1 LQKRSESDRIAIGGM
16 DDEND
21 TKKET
26 VSSSPINYLLQCF
39 GGLKLSNILQ
49 IEKNTTG
56 LGTM

>member
-1 LQKRSESDRIAIGGM
+1 M

-39 GGLKLSNILQ
+39 GGLMMSNILQ

>member
-1 LQKRSESDRIAIGGM
+1 M

>member
-1 LQKRSESDRIAIGGM
+1 M
-16 DDEND
+16 DNEND

-39 GGLKLSNILQ
+39 DGLKMSNILQ

-56 LGTM
+56 FGTM